1 MPTIAPAPPPPPE
14 PAGLVSAPQPD
25 PGDLLG
31 ATQGPEIEG
40 FVGDMSAAEFRRLAH
55 LTVDQIA
62 DYLETMPSLP
72 PLSRVEPGQ
81 LAAALPPEAPA
92 EGEPMAQILADV
104 DRMLL
109 PGITHWAHPRFF
121 AYFTSSGSAAGILGE
136 MLTAGINVN
145 AMLWRTSPAA
155 TELEWVVCRWLAQ
168 LMGLPDSFDGHINDT
183 ASSSTLVA
191 LAAAREHLG
200 KDVRQHGL
208 AGRTELPG
216 LRVYASEQAHS
227 SVEKAVITLGLGRDG
242 YRAVPVDRE
251 FRMDVSALRRWVEE
265 DLARGLLPMAVVA
278 TIGTTASTSIDPLE
292 AIAEVCGE
300 NHLWLHV
307 DAAHG
312 GAMAIVPEWRG
323 VLAGAERAD
332 SLVINPHKWLF
343 TPLDCSVLYTQ
354 RPEVLKR
361 AFSVV
366 PEYLATPETG
376 RESGFGARNLMDYG
390 VSLGRRMRA
399 LKLWFVLRYYGSEGL
414 ALRIRQHVQMA
425 SWLRDQIE
433 AAPGW
438 DLCAP
443 LTMATVC
450 FRHRPDGVVDESK
463 LEVHN
468 RALMAAVNESGA
480 VFISHAVLDG
490 RFVLRASIGSVRT
503 TPEDVGQLWQALRLA
518 VQS

>member
-1 MPTIAPAPPPPPE
+1 MAPAPPPAPE
-14 PAGLVSAPQPD
+14 PSTQVSAPRPD
-25 PGDLLG
+25 SGD
-31 ATQGPEIEG
+31 TQGLPPGPEIEG
-40 FVGDMSAAEFRRLAH
+40 FLGDMSPAEFRRLAH

-62 DYLETMPSLP
+62 DYLEAVPSLP
-72 PLSRVEPGQ
+72 PLSRVEPGD
-81 LAAALPPEAPA
+81 LAQALPPEAPA
-92 EGEPMAQILADV
+92 QGEPMAEILADV
-104 DRMLL
+104 DRMLV

-155 TELEWVVCRWLAQ
+155 TELEWVVCRWLAR

-200 KDVRQHGL
+200 RDVRQHGL
-208 AGRTELPG
+208 AGRPDLPG

-242 YRAVPVDRE
+242 YRAVPVDSE
-251 FRMDVSALRRWVEE
+251 FRMDVPALRRWVDE
-265 DLARGLLPMAVVA
+265 DRDRGLLPVAVVA
-278 TIGTTASTSIDPLE
+278 TVGTTASTSIDPVD
-292 AIAEVCGE
+292 AIAEVCSE
-300 NHLWLHV
+300 QRLWLHV

-332 SLVINPHKWLF
+332 SLVVNPHKWLF

-376 RESGFGARNLMDYG
+376 RESGFGARNLMDFG

-399 LKLWFVLRYYGSEGL
+399 LKLWFVLRHYGSEGL
-414 ALRIRQHVQMA
+414 ATRIRQHVRMA
-425 SWLRDQIE
+425 GWLRDQIE

-438 DLCAP
+438 EICAP

-450 FRHRPDGVVDESK
+450 FRHLPDGLRDESH
-463 LEVHN
+463 LDAHN

-480 VFISHAVLDG
+480 AFISHAVLGG

-503 TPEDVGQLWQALRLA
+503 TPEDVDQLWQALRLA
-518 VQS
+518 AEP